1 MSVSRWVTVA
11 VDMLL
16 VIFTIYLFFLYFGI
30 FFRRNA
36 NKIRVLIGILALVLW
51 QFSIPFIVHTL
62 EPIWN
67 VVVGGVFTLFAV
79 ANIFEGSIGMKCFF
93 AAMFDTIWVLSE
105 TLVGDLVMI
114 YGVNI
119 ENVQVW
125 GSVTS
130 KILFLMIIGALKKVF
145 TNEKIIGLSLWHSTL
160 LILIPTG
167 SIYIINAVF
176 MLAYQSEWEYAKSY
190 LLVSIAILLFI
201 NVLIF
206 YIMDTAFSNIIVRVS
221 R

>member
-16 VIFTIYLFFLYFGI
+16 VIFTVYLFFLYFGI

-36 NKIRVLIGILALVLW
+36 NKIRLLIGIIALVLW
-51 QFSIPFIVHTL
+51 QFSIPVIVHTL

-67 VVVGGVFTLFAV
+67 VIVGGTFTLLAV

-105 TLVGDLVMI
+105 TLVGDLLMI
-114 YGVNI
+114 CGANI
-119 ENVQVW
+119 ENVQVL

-130 KILFLMIIGALKKVF
+130 KILFLMIC
-145 TNEKIIGLSLWHSTL
+145 L
-160 LILIPTG
+160 LYTSP
-167 SIYIINAVF
+167 SPR
-176 MLAYQSEWEYAKSY
+176 
-190 LLVSIAILLFI
+190 
-201 NVLIF
+201 
-206 YIMDTAFSNIIVRVS
+206 D
-221 R
+221 